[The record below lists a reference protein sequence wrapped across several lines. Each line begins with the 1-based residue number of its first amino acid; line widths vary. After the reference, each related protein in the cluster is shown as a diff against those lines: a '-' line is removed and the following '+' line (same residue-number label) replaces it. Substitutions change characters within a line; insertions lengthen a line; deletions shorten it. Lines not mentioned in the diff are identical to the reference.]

1 MTNNLISA
9 NLRQL
14 VIERAQGR
22 CEYCLI
28 HQNFSIYSHEI
39 DHIIAVKHGGKTLSE
54 NLALSCLPC
63 NRHKGSDFATLDPKN
78 GEIIRLFNPRLQIWT
93 EHFTIK
99 KGEIIGITS
108 IGEATSRL
116 LMFNTA
122 SRVRSR
128 QLLIT
133 QKLYYL

>member
-9 NLRQL
+9 N
-14 VIERAQGR
+14 
-22 CEYCLI
+22 
-28 HQNFSIYSHEI
+28 
-39 DHIIAVKHGGKTLSE
+39 
-54 NLALSCLPC
+54 
-63 NRHKGSDFATLDPKN
+63 
-78 GEIIRLFNPRLQIWT
+78 RLQIWT